1 MKAIS
6 SKKYTLKFNG
16 MKSGDENEDIAY
28 SKMSMG
34 VFHLN
39 GSLKSDI
46 GLGRGQRQLSNISEP
61 IDMPSLVSVF
71 DSGEKFKDLF
81 LYRRTLDNG
90 TYDDRLIAQTTYNLL
105 YCLPLYGTDGWQCV
119 PNVSTS
125 SKCCSVSFNSN
136 GQDVAL
142 ISGNT
147 NYLIMLSDMTAS
159 FNTTAPRFNS
169 MAFHHER
176 VFATTGNDRNRV
188 WFSEDFNPLNWT
200 VSSDE
205 AGYIEFQDEYGTLL
219 EVVSLGDY
227 LFVFKENAIMRITAY
242 ADQTEFTVSKI
253 AVGIDRI
260 ISGSIVQAGD
270 CIYFLTISG
279 FYSFDGYTVTRL
291 NRYMPKSID
300 DGALT
305 ATALGDK
312 YYYATRL
319 EINGDSGAGDNNA
332 LVVYDLRQK
341 TFSIVGGV
349 NILKLLAVNLHHLNK
364 VYAILSGDDCV
375 TEIIDKG
382 ENYGLKTTK
391 LWESIETN
399 FGTNDKKVLR
409 RIRIYTLHDITLS
422 VTADA
427 VTTTY
432 KIYGSEKWQN
442 IRIERSGYVMSF
454 SISGKDIDVKPME
467 FEFDLVE

>member
-6 SKKYTLKFNG
+6 SKRFTLKFNG
-16 MKSGDENEDIAY
+16 MRSGDENEDIAF

-34 VFHLN
+34 VTHLN
-39 GSLKSDI
+39 GTLKSSI
-46 GLGRGQRQLSNISEP
+46 GLGRGQRQISNTSVP
-61 IDMPSLVSVF
+61 TDMPALASLI
-71 DSGEKFKDLF
+71 GPEEKIKDLF

-90 TYDDRLIAQTTYNLL
+90 TYDDRLIAHTTYNLL
-105 YCLPLYGTDGWQCV
+105 YSLPLYGTGSWQCV
-119 PNVSTS
+119 TNVTTNG
-125 SKCCSVSFNSN
+125 KGCAVSFNSN
-136 GQDVAL
+136 GTDVAL

-147 NYLIMLSDMTAS
+147 NYLIMLNDMTAS
-159 FNTTAPRFNS
+159 FNTSAPRFNS

-176 VFATTGNDRNRV
+176 VFATTRNDRNRV

-200 VSSDE
+200 VSSDA

-242 ADQTEFTVSKI
+242 ADQSEFTVSKI

-260 ISGSIVQAGD
+260 IGGSVVQSGD

-291 NRYMPKSID
+291 NRYMPKIAD
-300 DGALT
+300 DSSLT
-305 ATALGDK
+305 AAALGDK

-319 EINGDSGAGDNNA
+319 EINGESGSGNNNA
-332 LVVYDLRQK
+332 VVVYDLRQK
-341 TFSIVGGV
+341 TFSILGGV

-364 VYAILSGDDCV
+364 VYAVTSGDDRV
-375 TEIIDKG
+375 GEIIEKG
-382 ENYGLKTTK
+382 ENYGLKTAK

-409 RIRIYTLHDITLS
+409 RIRIYTVYDIVFS
-422 VTADA
+422 VNADGI
-427 VTTTY
+427 TTTY
-432 KIYGSEKWQN
+432 KIYGADKWQN

-454 SISGKDIDVKPME
+454 SITGNDIDVKPIE
-467 FEFDLVE
+467 LEFDLVE